1 MTRRTNPTW
10 PNPLRNPWSG
20 INRQGP
26 DFKDFAMP
34 KVAENTDEDKVTQK
48 SIGLQSKIKH
58 GCKIQLQKK
67 ICTDGIDSR
76 NGSEINNMIKSI
88 NKKGR
93 LIYQWEWCFSQ
104 VFPFW

>member
-1 MTRRTNPTW
+1 
-10 PNPLRNPWSG
+10 
-20 INRQGP
+20 
-26 DFKDFAMP
+26 MP